1 MCCFPFRRRLAI
13 ISSNYVSSRGRCQG
27 VGTQLTTLVRVN
39 TSSAGF
45 PYRATSVEAAMI
57 SGIHLVFTLSM

>member
-13 ISSNYVSSRGRCQG
+13 ISSNYVSSGGRCQG
-27 VGTQLTTLVRVN
+27 VGTQLTTLVRAY

-45 PYRATSVEAAMI
+45 PYLATSVEDAII
-57 SGIHLVFTLSM
+57 SGIHLVFTLSV